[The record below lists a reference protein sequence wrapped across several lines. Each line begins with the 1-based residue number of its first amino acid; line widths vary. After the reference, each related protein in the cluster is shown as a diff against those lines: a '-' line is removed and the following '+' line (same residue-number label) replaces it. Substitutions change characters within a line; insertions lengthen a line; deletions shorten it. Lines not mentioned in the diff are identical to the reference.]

1 MVKKGGLGRGFE
13 SLIPTDLLDE
23 SFDPT
28 AEQDEQVSDL
38 RQIKLSEITADPDQ
52 PRRFFDE
59 EALAELAAS
68 IKEHGVLQPIVV
80 TPHADG
86 YQIVAGERR
95 FRASTLAGLDK
106 IPALVRTLSGQHKL
120 ELSLIENLQRRDLN
134 AIETATAYAKLRDQ
148 FNLSLEQIGQRVGG
162 KSVSAISNTL
172 RLLRLAPEARAAVA
186 DGKLTEGQ
194 ARPLVGV
201 DEALQELSASIRE
214 HGVLQPIVVT
224 PAKDKSGYQIVAG
237 ERRYRA
243 SKLAGLEKIPALV
256 RTLSDQHKLELSLIE
271 NIQRRDLNPLE
282 TATAYLKL
290 RDQFNLSLEQIGKRV
305 GGKSM
310 SAISNTLR
318 LLKLPK
324 NARQL
329 IAEGKITEGQARPL
343 IGLDENLVDEI
354 LARIVKEGLS
364 ARAIEQLI
372 VDLKGGAKKPIA
384 KHATGAVNAHE
395 TEVSHFAERFNAKVK
410 IRTNAKGAGQ
420 LIIPFKNDQDFERI
434 KNLLG

>member
-1 MVKKGGLGRGFE
+1 MSAAKKGGLGRGFE

-28 AEQDEQVSDL
+28 AEQDERVSDL

-80 TPHADG
+80 TPHGDG

-172 RLLRLAPEARAAVA
+172 RLLRLAPEARDAVA

-201 DEALQELSASIRE
+201 DEALVKELLPRIIS
-214 HGVLQPIVVT
+214 
-224 PAKDKSGYQIVAG
+224 
-237 ERRYRA
+237 
-243 SKLAGLEKIPALV
+243 
-256 RTLSDQHKLELSLIE
+256 E
-271 NIQRRDLNPLE
+271 NW
-282 TATAYLKL
+282 
-290 RDQFNLSLEQIGKRV
+290 S
-305 GGKSM
+305 
-310 SAISNTLR
+310 
-318 LLKLPK
+318 
-324 NARQL
+324 ARQVERYL
-329 IAEGKITEGQARPL
+329 AEAREKGEAPRQRAAATNVYESQTNHFKDRFKTE
-343 IGLDENLVDEI
+343 
-354 LARIVKEGLS
+354 
-364 ARAIEQLI
+364 
-372 VDLKGGAKKPIA
+372 
-384 KHATGAVNAHE
+384 
-395 TEVSHFAERFNAKVK
+395 VK
-410 IRTNAKGAGQ
+410 IRVSGKGAGQ
-420 LIIPFKNDQDFERI
+420 IIIPFKNEDDLKRLES
-434 KNLLG
+434 LL